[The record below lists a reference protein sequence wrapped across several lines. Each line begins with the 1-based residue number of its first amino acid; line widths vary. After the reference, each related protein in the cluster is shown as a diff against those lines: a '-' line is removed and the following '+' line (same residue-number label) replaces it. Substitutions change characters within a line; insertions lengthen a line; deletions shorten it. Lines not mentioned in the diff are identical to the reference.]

1 MARTG
6 SSAGF
11 RDFPGRRWLIVALRA
26 AHLVG
31 LVGIGAT
38 LLSGQPLAAHQH
50 FVLTL
55 LSSGFAML
63 LVDLWA
69 SPRYLGEVSGV
80 ATLCKLALLA
90 WFALD
95 PARRMP
101 LFWGILVFSA
111 FIAHAPAWVRHR
123 RLFGLRGH

>member
-1 MARTG
+1 MAKTKR
-6 SSAGF
+6 SAEF

-31 LVGIGAT
+31 LVGVGAI
-38 LLSGQPLAAHQH
+38 LIAGQPLVAHSP

-55 LSSGFAML
+55 LASGCAML
-63 LVDLWA
+63 LIDLWA
-69 SPRYLGEVSGV
+69 APSYLGEVSGV
-80 ATLCKLALLA
+80 ATLFKLVLLA
-90 WFALD
+90 GFALD
-95 PARRMP
+95 PAARMP

-123 RLFGLRGH
+123 RLFGVRGQ